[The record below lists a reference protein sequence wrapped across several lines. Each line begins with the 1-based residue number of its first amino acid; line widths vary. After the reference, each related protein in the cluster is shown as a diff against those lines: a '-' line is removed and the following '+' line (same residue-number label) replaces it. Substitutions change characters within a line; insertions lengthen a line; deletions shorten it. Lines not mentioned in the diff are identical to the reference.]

1 MTALVSFDR
10 ATLGYGRNVIL
21 SDLTFSIPEGDF
33 LGIVGPNGAGKTTI
47 LRAILKTLRPLAGTV
62 VHAPNLRYGYVPQR
76 DQVDYNF
83 PLKVVDVVLMGRYD
97 RIGLGRRP
105 SSTDRNLACAALD
118 HVGIE
123 SLADHPLNAL
133 SGGQKQRTL
142 IARALV
148 GKPNVLIL
156 DEPTSGMDLVS
167 TTQILGLVRELHERD
182 RLTVLMVSHALN
194 EVANY
199 VERIALV
206 MNGGFRL
213 GTVDEIMSSRVL
225 SDMYGIP
232 VDVDSVNGHRIV
244 VAHRDS
250 HVPDLAHGGEPVIP
264 HTHTAPAAPDA

>member
-1 MTALVSFDR
+1 VSPLVAFDN
-10 ATLGYGRNVIL
+10 ATLGYGRRVIL
-21 SDLTFSIPEGDF
+21 SGLTFEVPEGDF

-47 LRAILKTLRPLAGTV
+47 LRAILKTLRPIGGS
-62 VHAPNLRYGYVPQR
+62 VHHAENLRYGYVPQR

-83 PLKVVDVVLMGRYD
+83 PLKVVDVVMMGRYD

-105 SSTDRNLACAALD
+105 SRSDRDLACKALE
-118 HVGIE
+118 HVGILE
-123 SLADHPLNAL
+123 LADHPLNSL

-148 GKPNVLIL
+148 GQPNVLIL
-156 DEPTSGMDLVS
+156 DEPTTGMDLVS

-182 RLTVLMVSHALN
+182 KLTVLMVSHALN

-206 MNGGFRL
+206 TNGGFRI
-213 GTVDEIMSSRVL
+213 GTVDEIMSSAVL

-232 VDVDSVNGHRIV
+232 VDVDSVNGRRIV
-244 VAHRDS
+244 VARREPGPADI
-250 HVPDLAHGGEPVIP
+250 AHSGEPPKP
-264 HTHTAPAAPDA
+264 HTHTRSVAADV

>member
-1 MTALVSFDR
+1 MAELVSFNR
-10 ATLGYGRNVIL
+10 ATLGYGRRAIL

-33 LGIVGPNGAGKTTI
+33 LGMVGPNGAGKTTI
-47 LRAILKTLRPLAGTV
+47 LRAILRTLEPITGTV
-62 VHAPNLRYGYVPQR
+62 THASNIRFGYVPQR

-83 PLKVVDVVLMGRYD
+83 PLTVIDVVMMGRYD

-105 SSTDRNLACAALD
+105 GLKDRTLACAALD
-118 HVGIE
+118 HVGILD
-123 SLADHPLNAL
+123 LADQPLTAL

-148 GKPNVLIL
+148 GQPNVLVL
-156 DEPTSGMDLVS
+156 DEPTNGMDLVS

-182 RLTVLMVSHALN
+182 KLTVLMVSHALN

-206 MNGGFRL
+206 VNGGFRI
-213 GTVDEIMSSRVL
+213 GRVGEIMTESVL

-232 VDVDSVNGHRIV
+232 VEVANINGHRVV
-244 VAHRDS
+244 VARRNGQT
-250 HVPDLAHGGEPVIP
+250 LPVS
-264 HTHTAPAAPDA
+264 DV